1 MIEFKSFY
9 KLVEMT
15 QKSPRDVKI
24 LMKNVARLL
33 LFLFFCC
40 LIEEAVLFVDALGH
54 HGEFAKSF
62 EDVLLSIQKA
72 KRVLTKS
79 H

>member
-1 MIEFKSFY
+1 
-9 KLVEMT
+9 MT

-33 LFLFFCC
+33 LFVFLFC
-40 LIEEAVLFVDALGH
+40 LIEEVVLFVDALGH

-62 EDVLLSIQKA
+62 VEVLLS
-72 KRVLTKS
+72 T
-79 H
+79 